1 VAAITAAAVK
11 ELRDR
16 TGAGMMECKRA
27 LGEAEGDL
35 DKAIAV
41 LRERGLA
48 KADKRAGRETTE
60 GAIAMAADGGQGALV
75 ELGCETDFVAR
86 TDEFQALAGALA
98 SAAATDATA
107 TSAEGLVEKVSDRL
121 KEAISTLGENIV
133 VKRVQRL
140 EVEPGL
146 VGGYVHAGGKL
157 GVLVAVRT
165 AADGEGLREA
175 TKDLAMHV
183 AAADPS
189 PVAIERSGV
198 DEAAVAAERELF
210 EKQARQSG
218 KPEKIIDRIVEGRL
232 NKFFSEICLL
242 EQSFVKDPDQNVG
255 AMLKAAGSALGA
267 EIEVTDYV
275 RYRLGEST
283 DS

>member
-1 VAAITAAAVK
+1 MAAIKAAAVK

-16 TGAGMMECKRA
+16 TGAGMMECKKA
-27 LGEAEGDL
+27 LGEADGDL

-60 GAIAMAADGGQGALV
+60 GAVAMAAEGGHGALV

-98 SAAATDATA
+98 SAACKDADT
-107 TSAEGLVEKVSDRL
+107 TSADALVEKVSGQLQD
-121 KEAISTLGENIV
+121 AIGTLGENIV
-133 VKRVQRL
+133 VKRVARL
-140 EVEPGL
+140 EIEPGV

-165 AADGEGLREA
+165 TATGEGLREA
-175 TKDLAMHV
+175 TRDLAMHV

-198 DEAAVAAERELF
+198 DKATVAAERELF

-218 KPEKIIDRIVEGRL
+218 KPEKVIDRIVEGRL

-242 EQSFVKDPDQNVG
+242 EQSFVKDPDQSVG
-255 AMLKAAGSALGA
+255 AMLKAAGKELGA

-275 RYRLGEST
+275 RFRLGEST

>member
-1 VAAITAAAVK
+1 MAAITAAAVK